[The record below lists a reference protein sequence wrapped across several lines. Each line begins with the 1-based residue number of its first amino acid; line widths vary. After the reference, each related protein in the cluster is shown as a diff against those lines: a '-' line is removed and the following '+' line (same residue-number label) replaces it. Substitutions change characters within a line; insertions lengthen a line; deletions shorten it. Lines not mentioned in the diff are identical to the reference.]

1 MNDVLYKYHNY
12 FMVVYLDDIVIYN
25 ITLQE
30 HKGHLR
36 LVF

>member
-25 ITLQE
+25 RTLQE
-30 HKGHLR
+30 HKRHLR
-36 LVF
+36 LVL

>member
-25 ITLQE
+25 RTLQDI
-30 HKGHLR
+30 KDTWD
-36 LVF
+36 